1 MKNIFLV
8 LIVVTIILA
17 IFPLTTYADEVT
29 TPEENSVVET
39 TEDTTPAEDVSE
51 METTTTEE
59 ITDVTEPITEP
70 EDKPAEDVTDT
81 PTETPTEDP
90 TSNDEGTV
98 ASLLGRLQEAW
109 EKGEIT
115 TVISLAFDAALIIFV
130 SILKKSGGKN
140 KVEMVAALKN
150 TKDTTVKSVNDLI
163 EAANNVVKAVE
174 GEGGMKSIINGFK
187 DDVNRQI
194 EEIKQLD
201 KDKLEGYGK
210 QLDNCMKAIKLFAE
224 MMQNTYSNSTTIPM
238 STKNINGQKYVE
250 ICDLMK
256 KETANEQ

>member
-8 LIVVTIILA
+8 FIVLTIILA
-17 IFPLTTYADEVT
+17 IFPSTTYADEVT
-29 TPEENSVVET
+29 TPEETSVVE
-39 TEDTTPAEDVSE
+39 
-51 METTTTEE
+51 TTEE
-59 ITDVTEPITEP
+59 ITDVTDPITEP
-70 EDKPAEDVTDT
+70 EDKPVEDVTEA
-81 PTETPTEDP
+81 PTETHTEAPKSPD
-90 TSNDEGTV
+90 DGEAV
-98 ASLLGRLQEAW
+98 SLLTRIQEAW

-115 TVISLAFDAALIIFV
+115 NVISLAFDAALIIFV

-187 DDVNRQI
+187 NDVNRQI
-194 EEIKQLD
+194 EEIKEID

-210 QLDNCMKAIKLFAE
+210 ELESTMAAVKLLAD
-224 MMQNTYSNSTTIPM
+224 MLQTTYANSTTIPM
-238 STKNINGQKYVE
+238 STKNIIGQKYVE

-256 KETANEQ
+256 KETTNEQ

>member
-29 TPEENSVVET
+29 TPEETSVVET
-39 TEDTTPAEDVSE
+39 TEDTTTP
-51 METTTTEE
+51 EE

-70 EDKPAEDVTDT
+70 EDKPVEDVTET
-81 PTETPTEDP
+81 PTETPTEAP
-90 TSNDEGTV
+90 TIPEDAEAV
-98 ASLLGRLQEAW
+98 SLLTRIQEAW

-115 TVISLAFDAALIIFV
+115 NVISLAFDAALIIFV

-163 EAANNVVKAVE
+163 AAANDVVKAVE

-187 DDVNRQI
+187 DDVNQQI
-194 EEIKQLD
+194 EEIKEID
-201 KDKLEGYGK
+201 KEKLEGYGK
-210 QLDNCMKAIKLFAE
+210 ELESTMAAVKLLAD
-224 MMQNTYSNSTTIPM
+224 MLQTTYANSTTIPM
-238 STKNINGQKYVE
+238 STKNIIGQKYVE

-256 KETANEQ
+256 KETTNEQ